1 MSDDAVVL
9 IMFICDHLSNDRCRL
24 RLDVLRRRRG
34 FVDGR
39 EADGSGGS
47 GVRRRW
53 SGAVVVRVNDIPL
66 HFSALLLLL
75 LMVKMMMM
83 MMNGRRIL
91 VHIVADNNSTNT

>member
-34 FVDGR
+34 FVDRR
-39 EADGSGGS
+39 EADCWGGS

-53 SGAVVVRVNDIPL
+53 SGAVVARVNDNPL
-66 HFSALLLLL
+66 HFTTLL
-75 LMVKMMMM
+75 LMVKMMMMM

-91 VHIVADNNSTNT
+91 VHILANNNNTNT